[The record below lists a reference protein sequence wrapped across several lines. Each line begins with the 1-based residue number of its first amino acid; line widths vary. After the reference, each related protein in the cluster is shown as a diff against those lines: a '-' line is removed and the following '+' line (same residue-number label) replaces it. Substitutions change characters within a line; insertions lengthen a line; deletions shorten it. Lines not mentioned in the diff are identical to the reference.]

1 VRERIVA
8 EARGNPLALLELPR
22 GLTAAEMAGGFALPD
37 AGPLASRIEQS
48 FLRQLHALPDETRR
62 LLLTAAA
69 EPVGDVPLLWRAAE
83 RLGIAPDAAAPAEA
97 AGLIEL
103 GARVRFRHPLVR
115 SAAYRAA
122 EAPDRQAVHRALA
135 DATDPDADPDRRAW
149 HRAHAATGPD
159 EAVASEL
166 ERSSEPG
173 AMPRRARR
181 GRRVPHARDRA
192 DACPGRRAARA
203 LAAAQAT
210 YDAGAPEA
218 AAALLAAAAIGP
230 LDDLQRARL
239 ARLRAQ
245 LVFARRRGG
254 DATPLLLD
262 AAQRLAPLDARLARE
277 AYLEAFAAALFA
289 GRLGDRDG
297 VRKVADA
304 ARAAPPAPEPPRP
317 LDLLFD
323 GLATRFTDGYVAG
336 VPPLR
341 RALHAFRREAG
352 RSEDGVERGTQ
363 PWVWQAIIVAA
374 DLWDDETRHELATRA
389 VSLAREAGA
398 LSVLPIF
405 LESSAIVHT
414 HAGEFAEASAL
425 IEQAGAVIDATGN
438 APFRHAA
445 LLLAA
450 WRGDEALAV
459 PMIDARVRD
468 ATARGEGRAIG
479 PAMYATAVLYNGL
492 GRYDAALAGAE
503 RACEYE
509 DLVFFG
515 YSLVEL
521 VEAGARI
528 GARAVAADALR
539 RLEERTQASG
549 TDWAL
554 GLQARSRALLS
565 DGEAADALYREAVER
580 LARTRINVH
589 LARAHLVYGEWL
601 RRAHRRV
608 EAREHLRL
616 AYGMLGR
623 MGAEAFAER
632 ARQELLATGETVRK
646 RTAAA
651 RDGLTALAAL
661 TAQEARVARLA
672 AEGRT
677 NPEIGSQLFISPR
690 TAQYHLRKV
699 FAKLG
704 VSSRRALRDA
714 LRTAAGIEEPA

>member
-1 VRERIVA
+1 L
-8 EARGNPLALLELPR
+8 ARSSDRARCR
-22 GLTAAEMAGGFALPD
+22 GGV
-37 AGPLASRIEQS
+37 
-48 FLRQLHALPDETRR
+48 
-62 LLLTAAA
+62 AAA
-69 EPVGDVPLLWRAAE
+69 AAFLTRATA
-83 RLGIAPDAAAPAEA
+83 LTPA
-97 AGLIEL
+97 
-103 GARVRFRHPLVR
+103 
-115 SAAYRAA
+115 
-122 EAPDRQAVHRALA
+122 
-135 DATDPDADPDRRAW
+135 
-149 HRAHAATGPD
+149 
-159 EAVASEL
+159 
-166 ERSSEPG
+166 
-173 AMPRRARR
+173 
-181 GRRVPHARDRA
+181 
-192 DACPGRRAARA
+192 PGRRAARA

-210 YDAGAPEA
+210 FDAGAPHA
-218 AAALLAAAAIGP
+218 ADELLAAAAIGP

-398 LSVLPIF
+398 LSVLPIV
-405 LESSAIVHT
+405 LENRASVHLN
-414 HAGEFAEASAL
+414 AGEFAAAAAL
-425 IEQAGAVIDATGN
+425 IEEAGAIIEATGN
-438 APFRHAA
+438 APVRYAS
-445 LLLAA
+445 LTLAA
-450 WRGDEALAV
+450 WRGDEAPALQA
-459 PMIDARVRD
+459 IEARVRD
-468 ATARGEGRAIG
+468 ATASGEGRAIG
-479 PAMYATAVLYNGL
+479 LASYATAVLYNGL
-492 GRYDAALAGAE
+492 GRYDAALTDAR

-509 DLVFFG
+509 DLLFFG
-515 YSLVEL
+515 ASLVEL
-521 VEAGARI
+521 VEAAARAGARE
-528 GARAVAADALR
+528 VAADALR
-539 RLEERTQASG
+539 RLEEQTRASG

-554 GLQARSRALLS
+554 GVRARSRALLS
-565 DGEAADALYREAVER
+565 DGEAADALYREAIER
-580 LARTRINVH
+580 LGRTRIAVY
-589 LARAHLVYGEWL
+589 LARAHLAYGEWL
-601 RRAHRRV
+601 RREHRRV
-608 EAREHLRL
+608 DAREQLRR
-616 AYGMLGR
+616 AYEMLGR

-632 ARQELLATGETVRK
+632 ARRELLATGETVQK
-646 RTAAA
+646 RTAET
-651 RDGLTALAAL
+651 RDGLTAL
-661 TAQEARVARLA
+661 TAQEAQVARLA

-690 TAQYHLRKV
+690 TAEYHLRKV

-704 VSSRRALRDA
+704 VSSRRALRDVV
-714 LRTAAGIEEPA
+714 RTSAGIAGPT